1 MAKVGEKY
9 RLKSI
14 KDQWYEV
21 TKVGSSSVVLKGPDG
36 VNLETI
42 VGLTNLTK
50 NYTKE
55 R

>member
-14 KDQWYEV
+14 TDEWYEV
-21 TKVGSSSVVLKGPDG
+21 TKVGSSAVVLKGPDG

-42 VGLTNLTK
+42 VSLDNLK
-50 NYTKE
+50 KKYTQEK
-55 R
+55 